1 MTDISLTPPL
11 DDAVADAPGAADASM
26 FYVVSRRKFA
36 ILFIAT
42 FGMYS
47 LFWFF
52 KNWSQYRYASQLA
65 TGTRPSIWPLP
76 RALFMVFFVHSLFS
90 KVKAYGADKPGVA
103 AWRDQL
109 HAWVIVGLLVGLNVL
124 DLLERF
130 LPRMPLADLLSFAG
144 MVLLLYS
151 SLRAQAMINASCG
164 DPEGARNN
172 KLTGANY
179 VWILLGGLVW
189 VLTFIGAFTSGA
201 PDGYSGGSSF

>member
-11 DDAVADAPGAADASM
+11 DEEAAALSAADDSM

-65 TGTRPSIWPLP
+65 SGTRPSIWPLP
-76 RALFMVFFVHSLFS
+76 RALFMVFFIHSLFS

-103 AWRDQL
+103 AWHNTA
-109 HAWVIVGLLVGLNVL
+109 HAWAIVGLYVVLNVL
-124 DLLERF
+124 DLLDRF
-130 LPRMPLADLLSFAG
+130 APRVPLTGLFSFAG
-144 MVLLLYS
+144 MVLLLYAS
-151 SLRAQAMINASCG
+151 IRAQAMINASCG
-164 DPEGARNN
+164 DPEGARND

-189 VLTFIGAFTSGA
+189 ILTFIGAFMSGA
-201 PDGYSGGSSF
+201 PDGYSGASPF